1 MKHPHAV
8 LKKKNRLI
16 HRTVKWADSLPPDLS
31 PLAPPPSPTAPLRA
45 LNAPRCS
52 SYCIFFL
59 FIPEIFSLRHLLTV
73 FLRVA
78 SSISPF
84 WALTCSRN
92 LSATKRKEML
102 TKEQNYY
109 AFGSGYFGTNYET
122 DYSTT
127 TVPFYV
133 DDTF

>member
-1 MKHPHAV
+1 MGRFTNPGPF
-8 LKKKNRLI
+8 
-16 HRTVKWADSLPPDLS
+16 TVS
-31 PLAPPPSPTAPLRA
+31 PPPPPQQPYCA
-45 LNAPRCS
+45 LNAPWCS
-52 SYCIFFL
+52 SYCAFFL
-59 FIPEIFSLRHLLTV
+59 FISEIFSLRYLLTV
-73 FLRVA
+73 FLRAA

-84 WALTCSRN
+84 RALTCSRN